1 MKKDETDAVCDEASN
16 ISLEL
21 QTSEECNR
29 HNDEKGN
36 VRMYKIF
43 DPKYTISHDED
54 SSRCKN
60 NDRVSESLI
69 EK

>member
-1 MKKDETDAVCDEASN
+1 MKKDETDAVSDEASN

-43 DPKYTISHDED
+43 DPKYTTLMMKTAVGAKITTE
-54 SSRCKN
+54 
-60 NDRVSESLI
+60 
-69 EK
+69 